1 MKISQRV
8 SELLSGNKIMM
19 DRQKDRQ
26 IDRQGDYCSD
36 RASAD
41 FIWWGPNKH
50 ASSLTAHSLFFLFK
64 KVTDHNPQSVA
75 L

>member
-1 MKISQRV
+1 MKISQRI

-19 DRQKDRQ
+19 YRQKDRQ
-26 IDRQGDYCSD
+26 IDRQGDYYSD

-50 ASSLTAHSLFFLFK
+50 ASSLTLFK
-64 KVTDHNPQSVA
+64 KVTGHNSQTVA